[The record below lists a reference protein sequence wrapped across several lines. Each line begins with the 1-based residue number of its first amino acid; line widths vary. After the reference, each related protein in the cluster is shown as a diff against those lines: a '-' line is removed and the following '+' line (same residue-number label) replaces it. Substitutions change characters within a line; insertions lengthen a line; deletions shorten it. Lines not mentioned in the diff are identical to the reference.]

1 MSMHGTKSANKRNLT
16 SNMVLLIKSI
26 PREDQEKLY
35 YLVQGMVL
43 AGKKNTTDFK
53 SNKDLDFCQID

>member
-1 MSMHGTKSANKRNLT
+1 MSIRGTKSTNKHNLT

-26 PREDQEKLY
+26 PREDQEKLF

-43 AGKKNTTDFK
+43 AGKKNAIDFK
-53 SNKDLDFCQID
+53 SSKELDFCQID